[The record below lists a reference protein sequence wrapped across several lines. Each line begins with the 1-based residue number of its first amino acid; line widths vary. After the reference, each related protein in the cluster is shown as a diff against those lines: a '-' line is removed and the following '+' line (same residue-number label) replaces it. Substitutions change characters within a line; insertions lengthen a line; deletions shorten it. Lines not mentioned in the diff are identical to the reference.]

1 MTPIDRPPHDAPRL
15 IRLLVLPAGLAAS
28 VALTLLL
35 VVRLRSVTDVAM
47 STLRVEQ
54 AVEIGVVAV
63 GAALTGWLAS
73 SMVIAT
79 VCAVARALGGGWSAG
94 ERLVQRCAPA
104 LVRRT
109 LVLALGAGISL
120 SLGGV
125 AHASGADLGW
135 APTTPAASAHVPHG
149 AAESAPAPGAADARA
164 HADAPAT
171 TADATSGSPV
181 SPIASP
187 ATPQA
192 ATPPVDPAE
201 PAPGSPEPRQ
211 VTVRPGD
218 SLWALAAAD
227 LGPEASD
234 AEIAAAWPRWYAA
247 NTATIGSDPE
257 VILPGQTLDV
267 PGPASPA
274 HEGTAS

>member
-15 IRLLVLPAGLAAS
+15 VRLLVLPAGLAAT
-28 VALTLLL
+28 VALTVLL

-73 SMVIAT
+73 SMAIAT
-79 VCAVARALGGGWSAG
+79 VCAAARALGGGWSAG

-149 AAESAPAPGAADARA
+149 AADGAPGTPASAGA
-164 HADAPAT
+164 HADPPAT
-171 TADATSGSPV
+171 TAHATSGSTV
-181 SPIASP
+181 SPIATP
-187 ATPQA
+187 AAPQA

-234 AEIAAAWPRWYAA
+234 AEIAAAWPRWHAA

-267 PGPASPA
+267 PSLDSPA
-274 HEGTAS
+274 QEGRAS

>member
-1 MTPIDRPPHDAPRL
+1 M
-15 IRLLVLPAGLAAS
+15 LPAGLAAS

-35 VVRLRSVTDVAM
+35 VIRLRSVTDAAM

-63 GAALTGWLAS
+63 GAALTGWLAT

-79 VCAVARALGGGWSAG
+79 ACAAARALGGGWSTG

-109 LVLALGAGISL
+109 LVLALGAGIGL

-125 AHASGADLGW
+125 AHASDADLGW
-135 APTTPAASAHVPHG
+135 APTTPAASSHVPHG
-149 AAESAPAPGAADARA
+149 AAEGRHGDATDAGARA
-164 HADAPAT
+164 HPPAT
-171 TADATSGSPV
+171 TAETSTGGLV
-181 SPIASP
+181 RPI
-187 ATPQA
+187 
-192 ATPPVDPAE
+192 ATPPGDPAD
-201 PAPGSPEPRQ
+201 PALGSPEPRQ

-227 LGPEASD
+227 LGPGASD

-247 NTATIGSDPE
+247 NAATIGSDPE

-267 PGPASPA
+267 PGPESPVQDGRAS
-274 HEGTAS
+274 